1 MLQKAPRNKHAVQFM
16 APDIGVEGYQLAV
29 YSESTWQVDESVLSK
44 LVISLTIL

>member
-16 APDIGVEGYQLAV
+16 APDIWVEGYQLAV